1 MRIGAFEAKNKL
13 SGLLKRVEQ
22 GETIEITRRG
32 KPIAELR
39 PIPGERANAPRFGS
53 EKELVKRIS
62 DDFTEPL
69 EGFDDYMPRRRF

>member
-39 PIPGERANAPRFGS
+39 PIPGEPANTPRFGS
-53 EKELVKRIS
+53 EKE
-62 DDFTEPL
+62 
-69 EGFDDYMPRRRF
+69 